1 MGGREFLEAGK
12 LSVARSLKVTADG
25 LAFGTPKNQASR
37 CSTQTLQ
44 LA

>member
-1 MGGREFLEAGK
+1 VGGREFLEAGK
-12 LSVARSLKVTADG
+12 LSVTRLLKVTADG
-25 LAFGTPKNQASR
+25 LTFGAPKNQASR